1 MAEPAALAAPPSIA
15 PIGHDARP
23 AKPIS
28 SMAQVEGSGADIAG
42 GDVQFAV
49 AKAHA
54 AIGDYVGERGI
65 QRAAASGAA
74 PAASTA
80 APAEAAAAGAL
91 CGATAATYAAIATR
105 AGQWGQPTQ
114 SRPPAPPAAPPLVA
128 GGAPRVSARALP
140 PALKYLV

>member
-1 MAEPAALAAPPSIA
+1 MLSLAAPPSIA

-54 AIGDYVGERGI
+54 AIGDYVGECGI

-80 APAEAAAAGAL
+80 APAEAAATAGAL

-105 AGQWGQPTQ
+105 AGHCGGQPTQ